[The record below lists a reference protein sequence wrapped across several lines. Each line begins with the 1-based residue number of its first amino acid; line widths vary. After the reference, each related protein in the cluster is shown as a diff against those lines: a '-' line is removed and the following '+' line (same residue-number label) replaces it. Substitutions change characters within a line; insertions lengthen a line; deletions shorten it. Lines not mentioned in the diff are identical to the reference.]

1 MDRAYNREMEEML
14 RALEGRRPRLLLHA
28 CCAPC
33 TSSVL
38 ERLYPHFEVT
48 LFYFNPN
55 IYPEEEYEKRA
66 GEFPKLLRAAGME
79 DVELILPKY
88 EPERFFEAARGL
100 EAAPEGGERC
110 GRCFELR
117 LSQTAKLAR
126 DGGYDFFCTTLT
138 VSPHKDAQ
146 LINAVGQRLSREYG
160 VPWLP
165 SDFKKRDGYL
175 RSIRLCREYG
185 IYRQCFCGC
194 VYSAGDRLPP
204 AD

>member
-1 MDRAYNREMEEML
+1 MNDRDMNREMETVL
-14 RALEGRRPRLLLHA
+14 SSLEGRPRLLLHA

-33 TSSVL
+33 ASSVL
-38 ERLYPHFEVT
+38 ERLYPHFRVT
-48 LFYFNPN
+48 LYYFNPN

-79 DVELILPKY
+79 DVELILPAY
-88 EPERFFEAARGL
+88 GPGEFFEAAKGF

-110 GRCFELR
+110 ERCFDLR
-117 LSQTAKLAR
+117 LSQTAKLAKE
-126 DGGYDFFCTTLT
+126 GGYDFFCTTLT
-138 VSPHKDAQ
+138 VSPHKNARS
-146 LINAVGQRLSREYG
+146 INAIGERLGGEWG
-160 VPWLP
+160 VRWLP

-194 VYSAGDRLPP
+194 VYSAGER
-204 AD
+204 